1 MKTLVHVDNEQIE
14 SVLKQCSICFV
25 GMADTD
31 GTPYVIPMNFGYKDG
46 TLYLHSAQEGRSI
59 SILNR
64 NPRVCISFCPTTELA
79 YQNVEVACSYRMRA
93 SSVICWGNV
102 VFEEDYDKKVEAL
115 DILWVQAGNGVTD
128 AVDVIG
134 IVQFFGRNL
143 HRILYDN
150 SVHHPQRFAV
160 TDQRGSSAYS

>member
-46 TLYLHSAQEGRSI
+46 SLYLHSAQEGRSI

-79 YQNVEVACSYRMRA
+79 VTGCGPAVL
-93 SSVICWGNV
+93 SVG
-102 VFEEDYDKKVEAL
+102 EMLSLRKTTTRK
-115 DILWVQAGNGVTD
+115 
-128 AVDVIG
+128 
-134 IVQFFGRNL
+134 
-143 HRILYDN
+143 
-150 SVHHPQRFAV
+150 
-160 TDQRGSSAYS
+160 

>member
-25 GMADTD
+25 GMADTE

-46 TLYLHSAQEGRSI
+46 SLYLHSAQEGRSI

-102 VFEEDYDKKVEAL
+102 VFEEDTRYPDEA
-115 DILWVQAGNGVTD
+115 IHRPPFYLWSSGSLECQDLAGGYRRDLV
-128 AVDVIG
+128 
-134 IVQFFGRNL
+134 
-143 HRILYDN
+143 
-150 SVHHPQRFAV
+150 
-160 TDQRGSSAYS
+160 

>member
-1 MKTLVHVDNEQIE
+1 L
-14 SVLKQCSICFV
+14 
-25 GMADTD
+25 A
-31 GTPYVIPMNFGYKDG
+31 KDG
-46 TLYLHSAQEGRSI
+46 SLYLHSAQEGRSI

-115 DILWVQAGNGVTD
+115 DILMKQYTD
-128 AVDVIG
+128 RPFAYGRPAVLNVKIWRVDIDE
-134 IVQFFGRNL
+134 ISCKEFGAPYRK
-143 HRILYDN
+143 
-150 SVHHPQRFAV
+150 AV
-160 TDQRGSSAYS
+160 GK

>member
-46 TLYLHSAQEGRSI
+46 SLYLHSAQEGRSI

-64 NPRVCISFCPTTELA
+64 NPRVCISFCPTP
-79 YQNVEVACSYRMRA
+79 
-93 SSVICWGNV
+93 
-102 VFEEDYDKKVEAL
+102 D
-115 DILWVQAGNGVTD
+115 AGQQCYLLGKCC
-128 AVDVIG
+128 
-134 IVQFFGRNL
+134 L
-143 HRILYDN
+143 
-150 SVHHPQRFAV
+150 
-160 TDQRGSSAYS
+160 

>member
-46 TLYLHSAQEGRSI
+46 SLYLHSAQEGRSI

-102 VFEEDYDKKVEAL
+102 VFEEDYDLRQESRSTRYPDEA
-115 DILWVQAGNGVTD
+115 IHRPPFYLWSSGSIECQDLAGGYRRDLV
-128 AVDVIG
+128 
-134 IVQFFGRNL
+134 
-143 HRILYDN
+143 
-150 SVHHPQRFAV
+150 
-160 TDQRGSSAYS
+160 

>member
-46 TLYLHSAQEGRSI
+46 SLYLHSAQEGRSI

-79 YQNVEVACSYRMRA
+79 IRM
-93 SSVICWGNV
+93 W
-102 VFEEDYDKKVEAL
+102 KWL
-115 DILWVQAGNGVTD
+115 
-128 AVDVIG
+128 
-134 IVQFFGRNL
+134 
-143 HRILYDN
+143 
-150 SVHHPQRFAV
+150 AV
-160 TDQRGSSAYS
+160 TGCGPAVLSVGEMLSLRKTTTRKWKHSIS

>member
-46 TLYLHSAQEGRSI
+46 SLYLHSAQEGRSI

-93 SSVICWGNV
+93 KSVICRGRVN
-102 VFEEDYDKKVEAL
+102 FIEDPEEKREAL
-115 DILWVQAGNGVTD
+115 NILMRHYSSREFVYSDPAVKNVKIWEIPIDSVTAKEY
-128 AVDVIG
+128 AVP
-134 IVQFFGRNL
+134 
-143 HRILYDN
+143 H
-150 SVHHPQRFAV
+150 
-160 TDQRGSSAYS
+160 TK